1 MANNNDKQQIDA
13 NVQDGEI
20 LNQKTA
26 QPAINRPL
34 WIALAVVVLL
44 VLVISGWFYQ
54 QLQQQKTQIEATA
67 SLQTDIISL
76 EQTLSQREQQLSALQ
91 TQHQTLSDTLSEFMA
106 RDSLTSAEVK
116 KTWALQ
122 EIEYL
127 LNVANQRALLA
138 NDVAGAHQALTLA
151 DQQIQALADYRLHP
165 LRALI
170 AEELMALD
178 ALADIDR
185 QGMAL
190 KLQTAANHVQRLRV
204 KKGPEVDTAML
215 QAETESAVVESGWQQ
230 AVSDIWQQLRSLVV
244 IRHDQTGEAAV
255 LVPEQRYFLYQNL
268 RLQLESARLALLN
281 ADNSSYQHSLQ
292 TAMSWLEKY
301 FTGDERDAMLNSLR
315 DLQGKQVDVAL
326 PDISASLDWIKE
338 YQQ

>member
-13 NVQDGEI
+13 DVQEAE
-20 LNQKTA
+20 LVNEKKAQTA
-26 QPAINRPL
+26 STRPV
-34 WIALAVVVLL
+34 WIALVVLL
-44 VLVISGWFYQ
+44 LVVLAGAAWFYQ
-54 QLQQQKTQIEATA
+54 QLQAQQSKDDSIAAQQTEINTLKQ
-67 SLQTDIISL
+67 SLTESD
-76 EQTLSQREQQLSALQ
+76 TQLSALQ
-91 TQHQTLSDTLSEFMA
+91 MQHTTLSDTLSEFMA
-106 RDSLTSAEVK
+106 QDSLTSAEIK

-138 NDVAGAHQALTLA
+138 NDVEGAYQALSIA
-151 DQQIQALADYRLHP
+151 GERIQALADYRLHP

-170 AEELMALD
+170 TEEMMALD
-178 ALADIDR
+178 ALADLDQ
-185 QGMAL
+185 QGIAI

-204 KKGPEVDTAML
+204 KKGPEVDTAMMMDAADIAA
-215 QAETESAVVESGWQQ
+215 AETGWRQ
-230 AVSDIWQQLRSLVV
+230 AVKDIWQQMRSLVV
-244 IRHDQTGEAAV
+244 IRHDETGEAAV

-281 ADNSSYQHSLQ
+281 ADSNSYQHSLQ
-292 TAMSWLEKY
+292 TAVEWLEKY

-315 DLQGKQVDVAL
+315 ELQGRQVDVTI
-326 PDISASLDWIKE
+326 PGISGSLNWIKE

>member
-1 MANNNDKQQIDA
+1 MANNNDKQQIDD
-13 NVQDGEI
+13 NVQDAELVKEKKALFTG
-20 LNQKTA
+20 
-26 QPAINRPL
+26 NRPL

-44 VLVISGWFYQ
+44 VIALAGWFYQ
-54 QLQQQKTQIEATA
+54 QLQAEQSKLAGMA
-67 SLQTDIISL
+67 ALQTELNSL
-76 EQTLSQREQQLSALQ
+76 TQTVAKRDQQLSALQ
-91 TQHQTLSDTLSEFMA
+91 QQHQTLSDALDEFMA
-106 RDSLTSAEVK
+106 RDTLTSADIK

-138 NDVAGAHQALTLA
+138 KDVAGAYQALNLA
-151 DQQIQALADYRLHP
+151 AERIRQLADYRLHP
-165 LRALI
+165 LRAI
-170 AEELMALD
+170 ITEEMMQLD
-178 ALADIDR
+178 ALADLDQ
-185 QGMAL
+185 QGIAL

-204 KKGPEVDTAML
+204 KKGPEVNTAMM
-215 QAETESAVVESGWQQ
+215 QDEADIAAADSGWRQ

-244 IRHDQTGEAAV
+244 IRHDDSGEAAV

-281 ADNSSYQHSLQ
+281 ADSSSYQHSLK
-292 TAMSWLEKY
+292 TAVNWLEKY
-301 FTGDERDAMLNSLR
+301 FTGDERDAMLNTLR
-315 DLQGKQVDVAL
+315 ELQGKQVNVVI

>member
-13 NVQDGEI
+13 DVQEAEL
-20 LNQKTA
+20 LNEKSA
-26 QPAINRPL
+26 QAATTRPL
-34 WIALAVVVLL
+34 WIALAVLLLVVLAGA
-44 VLVISGWFYQ
+44 GWFYQ
-54 QLQQQKTQIEATA
+54 QLQAQQPKEDKTAA
-67 SLQTDIISL
+67 LQTELNTLKQSL
-76 EQTLSQREQQLSALQ
+76 TDRDTQLSALQ
-91 TQHQTLSDTLSEFMA
+91 KQHQKLSDTLNEFMA
-106 RDSLTSAEVK
+106 RDTLTSAEIK

-138 NDVAGAHQALTLA
+138 KDVAGAHQALSIA
-151 DQQIQALADYRLHP
+151 AERIQALADYRLHP

-170 AEELMALD
+170 IEEMMALD
-178 ALADIDR
+178 ALADLDR

-204 KKGPEVDTAML
+204 KKGPEVTTAMM
-215 QAETESAVVESGWQQ
+215 QDETDIAAAESGWRQ

-244 IRHDQTGEAAV
+244 IRHDDTGEAAV

-281 ADNSSYQHSLQ
+281 ADSNSYQHSLK
-292 TAMSWLEKY
+292 TAVNWLEKY

-315 DLQGKQVDVAL
+315 DLQDKQVDIAI
-326 PDISASLDWIKE
+326 PAISASLDWIKE

>member
-1 MANNNDKQQIDA
+1 LQSD
-13 NVQDGEI
+13 
-20 LNQKTA
+20 
-26 QPAINRPL
+26 
-34 WIALAVVVLL
+34 
-44 VLVISGWFYQ
+44 IS
-54 QLQQQKTQIEATA
+54 
-67 SLQTDIISL
+67 SL
-76 EQTLSQREQQLSALQ
+76 EQTLSQREQQLSALE
-91 TQHQTLSDTLSEFMA
+91 TQHQSLSDRLTEFMA
-106 RDSLTSAEVK
+106 RDSLTSADVK
-116 KTWALQ
+116 KIWALQ

-138 NDVAGAHQALTLA
+138 NDVAGAYQALTLA

-170 AEELMALD
+170 AEEMMALD

-204 KKGPEVDTAML
+204 KKGPEVDTAMM
-215 QAETESAVVESGWQQ
+215 QADTDTTAVDSGWQQ

-281 ADNSSYQHSLQ
+281 ADNNSYQHSLQ
-292 TAMSWLEKY
+292 TAVNWLEKY

-315 DLQGKQVDVAL
+315 ELQGKQVNVAL
-326 PDISASLDWIKE
+326 PDISSSLDWIKE

>member
-20 LNQKTA
+20 LNKKSS
-26 QPAINRPL
+26 PASNRAI
-34 WIALAVVVLL
+34 WIGLTVLLLL
-44 VLVISGWFYQ
+44 VLVITGWFYQ
-54 QLQQQKTQIEATA
+54 QLQQQQAQIEATA
-67 SLQTDIISL
+67 GLQNEISSLQ
-76 EQTLSQREQQLSALQ
+76 QALSQREQQLSVLEA
-91 TQHQTLSDTLSEFMA
+91 QHQKLSHTLTEFMA
-106 RDSLTSAEVK
+106 RDNLTSAEVK

-138 NDVAGAHQALTLA
+138 KDVAGAYQALSIA
-151 DQQIQALADYRLHP
+151 GERIKALADYRLHP

-170 AEELMALD
+170 TEEMMALD
-178 ALADIDR
+178 ALADLDQ
-185 QGMAL
+185 QGVAL

-204 KKGPEVDTAML
+204 KKGPEVDTAMMMDEADIAA
-215 QAETESAVVESGWQQ
+215 AETGWRQ
-230 AVSDIWQQLRSLVV
+230 AVKDIWQQMRSLVV
-244 IRHDQTGEAAV
+244 IRHDETGEAAV

-281 ADNSSYQHSLQ
+281 ADSNSYQHSLK
-292 TAMSWLEKY
+292 TAVEWLEKY

-315 DLQGKQVDVAL
+315 ELQGRQVDVTI
-326 PDISASLDWIKE
+326 PPISGSLNWIKE

>member
-13 NVQDGEI
+13 NVQDGEL
-20 LNQKTA
+20 LNEKSS
-26 QPAINRPL
+26 PALNRPM
-34 WIALAVVVLL
+34 WIALAVVLLL
-44 VLVISGWFYQ
+44 VLVIAGWFYQ
-54 QLQQQKTQIEATA
+54 QLQQQQAQIASTA
-67 SLQTDIISL
+67 ALQSDISSL
-76 EQTLSQREQQLSALQ
+76 EQTLSQREQQLSALE
-91 TQHQTLSDTLSEFMA
+91 TQHQSLSDRLTEFMV
-106 RDSLTSAEVK
+106 RDSLTSADVK

-138 NDVAGAHQALTLA
+138 NDVAGAYQALTLA

-170 AEELMALD
+170 AEEMMALD

-204 KKGPEVDTAML
+204 KKGPEVDTAMM
-215 QAETESAVVESGWQQ
+215 QADTDTTAVESGWQQ

-281 ADNSSYQHSLQ
+281 ADNNSYQHSLQ
-292 TAMSWLEKY
+292 TAVNWLEKY

-315 DLQGKQVDVAL
+315 ELQGKQVNVAL
-326 PDISASLDWIKE
+326 PDISSSLDWIKE